1 MIEIES
7 WPLFGAPAGTTFTS
21 VALPCSRVAH
31 DLLSDP
37 QVMANLANL
46 EWWVGYD
53 PAHPLPAPST
63 TMGLKADG
71 QAIFGSGIDL
81 GMPVFDL
88 TARLAEA
95 VQDHLTGYEFIQWPA
110 CARHHRIMLPGVY
123 ESEAWWTCK
132 GPGLHRVR
140 IGEFAVNEP

>member
-7 WPLFGAPAGTTFTS
+7 WPLAGAPNGSALTS
-21 VALPCSRVAH
+21 VALPCLRVAH

-37 QVMANLANL
+37 RVIASLANL

-63 TMGLKADG
+63 TMGLKAEG
-71 QAIFGSGIDL
+71 QVMFGSGIDL
-81 GMPVFDL
+81 SMPDFAL

-110 CARHHRIMLPGVY
+110 CPRHHRIMFPDVY

-132 GPGLHRVR
+132 GPELHRVR
-140 IGEFAVNEP
+140 IGDFAATEP